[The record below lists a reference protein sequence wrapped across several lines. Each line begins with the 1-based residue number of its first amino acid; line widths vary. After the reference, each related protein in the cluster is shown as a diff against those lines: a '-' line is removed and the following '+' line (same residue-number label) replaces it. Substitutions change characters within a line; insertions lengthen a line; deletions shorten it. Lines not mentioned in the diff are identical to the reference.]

1 MSDIPRSK
9 YSTAR
14 FYFEVLTVLCILQ
27 IVVAVVI
34 FIAAFLSG
42 QDSRWAI
49 APFVQLP
56 RSTVMWLA
64 FFAAFLGLG
73 GIAAIQVSQAVLDM
87 ADNSRMTL
95 ELTIKH
101 QHVMIGGAV
110 SQIAKRRSE
119 PKLKRDAPPDSDN

>member
-1 MSDIPRSK
+1 M
-9 YSTAR
+9 
-14 FYFEVLTVLCILQ
+14 LCILQ

>member
-1 MSDIPRSK
+1 M
-9 YSTAR
+9 
-14 FYFEVLTVLCILQ
+14 LCILQ

-49 APFVQLP
+49 APFVHLP

-64 FFAAFLGLG
+64 LFAAFLGLG
-73 GIAAIQVSQAVLDM
+73 EVAAIQVSQAVLDM

-95 ELTIKH
+95 ELAIKH
-101 QHVMIGGAV
+101 QHVMIGGV
-110 SQIAKRRSE
+110 TPQTSKLRSE
-119 PKLKRDAPPDSDN
+119 PKLKRDAPPDTAS